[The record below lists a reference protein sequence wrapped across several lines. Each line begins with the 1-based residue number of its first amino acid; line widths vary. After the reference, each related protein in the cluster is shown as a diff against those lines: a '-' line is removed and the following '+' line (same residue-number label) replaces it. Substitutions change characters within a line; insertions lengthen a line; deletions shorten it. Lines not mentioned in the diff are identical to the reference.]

1 MSASKDLFMRLQDA
15 IVEVLYEN
23 NLEFEDIVENLEVE
37 FEEEFVTGYIDT
49 SGVQMA
55 LDLLAE
61 DSRIMF
67 DNRTDQ
73 YCLLDY

>member
-1 MSASKDLFMRLQDA
+1 MSATKDFFMKLQDA

-23 NLEFEDIVENLEVE
+23 NLEFEEIVENLENE
-37 FEEEFVTGYIDT
+37 FEEEFITGYIDT
-49 SGVQMA
+49 SGVIMA
-55 LDLLAE
+55 LDILTE
-61 DSRIMF
+61 DNRIMF

>member
-1 MSASKDLFMRLQDA
+1 MSATKDFFMKLQDA

-23 NLEFEDIVENLEVE
+23 NLEFEEIVENLENE

-49 SGVQMA
+49 SGVIMA
-55 LDLLAE
+55 LDILTE
-61 DSRIMF
+61 DNRIMF